1 MGKIPVKLIL
11 DKCNG
16 RISKEDAATLDKW
29 LSKDDNA
36 QTFNN
41 ICKLWN
47 EAYNASKIQF
57 SPEEGYRKL
66 EERLTPASDRRVVRK
81 RIALAAA
88 VAAAVIAIPAT
99 VLRMHSSREN
109 NPVMTE
115 ISAPLGTH
123 VRNRLPDGTI
133 VMLNAGSVL
142 RYNSGFGN
150 LNRDV
155 TLSGEGFFE
164 VSKNEEFPFI
174 VTAGGCEFKVL
185 GTKFN
190 ISAYESEGLT
200 AALMEGSLK
209 VSSPVSSET
218 MFPGEIVSIDSET
231 NSIDKR
237 EGDVSQYKS
246 WTNGFLRFESISL
259 RNLVARL
266 CREYNADIRLSAGE
280 LENKSLR
287 ISFNLSEPVGDILE
301 SLSSI
306 IPVSVSHNGES
317 YTITNK

>member
-1 MGKIPVKLIL
+1 MEKIPVKLIL

-16 RISKEDAATLDKW
+16 RISETDAVTLGKW
-29 LSKDDNA
+29 LSKGNNT

-41 ICKLWN
+41 ICKLWS
-47 EAYNASKIQF
+47 EASNASRIQF

-66 EERLTPASDRRVVRK
+66 EERLTPASARRVVRK
-81 RIALAAA
+81 RIAIAAA

-142 RYNSGFGN
+142 RYNSGFGDS
-150 LNRDV
+150 NRNV
-155 TLSGEGFFE
+155 ILSGEGFFE
-164 VSKNEEFPFI
+164 VTKNENLPFI
-174 VTAGGCEFKVL
+174 VTANTCEFKVL
-185 GTKFN
+185 GTTFN
-190 ISAYESEGLT
+190 ISAYESECLT
-200 AALMEGSLK
+200 VALMEGALK
-209 VSSPVSSET
+209 VSSPTSSET
-218 MFPGEIVSIDSET
+218 MSPGEIVSIDAET
-231 NSIDKR
+231 KSINKR

-246 WTNGFLRFESISL
+246 WVNGFLRFESISL
-259 RNLVARL
+259 RSLIARL
-266 CREYNADIRLSAGE
+266 CREYNADIKLSAGD

-287 ISFNLSEPVGDILE
+287 ISFSLSEPVGDILE